1 MAYFRNLNSDEVWI
15 SLFKVTE
22 SSSTK
27 LMNSLEVIK
36 IIHTDKM
43 VHVEGGFF
51 FLTAICI

>member
-22 SSSTK
+22 SSFTK

-36 IIHTDKM
+36 IKHTNKM

-51 FLTAICI
+51 FLTAVFI

>member
-22 SSSTK
+22 SSFTK

-43 VHVEGGFF
+43 VHVERGFF
-51 FLTAICI
+51 F